1 VRQRLA
7 ESLIY
12 AGLGGLA
19 GIVLAYLAVAALN
32 ALIPIPLPAWMQFRV
47 DARVVTF
54 SLVATLISAVCFGV
68 MPLFQQRRPDLNEAL
83 KQGNR
88 GTAGS
93 RASQRVRR
101 ALLIAEVAISA
112 ALLVG
117 AGLMVR
123 SFMRVMA
130 VDTGVRT
137 EGLLVAS
144 VGRYLPNVTPEQA
157 LVGYADEFRRMREAL
172 IALPGVRAVAGG
184 SDIPYVNQP
193 ERRPVHEVFTRR
205 RATREQSH
213 RGLIQGSDVLPGYFA
228 ALGIP
233 LLEGRDF
240 TEADT
245 LGKQPVVILSRRAAD
260 VLFPDQSAL
269 GQQIRWSS
277 DPNEPWVTVIGIA
290 SNTIWNPAEREPG
303 MEMYFSLRQFPGPS
317 IYLLIRADSDAVARL
332 MPDVRRTLEHV
343 NPEFSVRLIEPMA
356 QIASESVWQRRL
368 WGLMLGTFATLA
380 VLLSAIGLYG
390 VISYLVTQQTREIGI
405 RMAIGATRGSIVRQ
419 ILSHGLALTLIG
431 TSLGAATAAAAS
443 RFAGTV
449 LFQISAFDLVTFIS
463 APLVLMLVSTVACA
477 VPAWRAARIDPLIA
491 LREEI

>member
-1 VRQRLA
+1 
-7 ESLIY
+7 
-12 AGLGGLA
+12 
-19 GIVLAYLAVAALN
+19 
-32 ALIPIPLPAWMQFRV
+32 
-47 DARVVTF
+47 
-54 SLVATLISAVCFGV
+54 V
-68 MPLFQQRRPDLNEAL
+68 MPLFQQRRPDLNDAL
-83 KQGNR
+83 KQGSR
-88 GTAGS
+88 GAAGS

-123 SFMRVMA
+123 SFLRVMA

-137 EGLLVAS
+137 EGVLVAS

-172 IALPGVRAVAGG
+172 LALPGVRAVAGG

-205 RATREQSH
+205 RATREESH

-260 VLFPDQSAL
+260 VLFPDQPAL

-277 DPNEPWVTVIGIA
+277 DANEPWVTVIGIA

-303 MEMYFSLRQFPGPS
+303 MEMYFSMRQFPGPT
-317 IYLLIRADSDAVARL
+317 IYLLIRADGDVARL
-332 MPDVRRTLEHV
+332 ATDVRRTLEGV
-343 NPEFSVRLIEPMA
+343 NPEFSIRLIEPMT
-356 QIASESVWQRRL
+356 QIASDSVWQRRL
-368 WGLMLGTFATLA
+368 WGLLLGTFAALA

-390 VISYLVTQQTREIGI
+390 VISYLVTQQTREIGV

-419 ILSHGLALTLIG
+419 VLRHGLGLTLIG
-431 TSLGAATAAAAS
+431 ISLGATLAAATS
-443 RFAGTV
+443 RFAGAV
-449 LFQISAFDLVTFIS
+449 LFQISAFDLVTFVS
-463 APLVLMLVSTVACA
+463 APAVLVLVSTAACA
-477 VPAWRAARIDPLIA
+477 VPAWRASRIDPLIA
-491 LREEI
+491 LREEL